1 MVNVINMY
9 VCLLIR
15 RASVVEEYPS
25 AAEKGWLEKI
35 MPKKD
40 PVQILKWC
48 VRLASSPGHSH
59 VFNVT
64 RRKGG
69 GLGFLRATLKTG
81 RAWGRGY
88 VQ

>member
-1 MVNVINMY
+1 MVNVINLY

-48 VRLASSPGHSH
+48 VR
-59 VFNVT
+59 
-64 RRKGG
+64 
-69 GLGFLRATLKTG
+69 
-81 RAWGRGY
+81 
-88 VQ
+88 